1 MVLTR
6 SAINIALLT
15 ELKNGRNQLDP
26 TVTGLA
32 AANSRAVPLWLSLM
46 NEFDFIRRIREQ
58 TRSRKHSSRLV
69 TGIGDD
75 AAVVNQIANRDLI
88 VTTDLLIEGID
99 FYRDAAP
106 AAALGHKALA
116 VSLSDIAAM
125 GGRPFWS
132 LLSIGMPAETWQ
144 DNFKDEFFS
153 GYFELADQYGVTLAG
168 GDVSRT
174 KEGIVIDSIVLG
186 EVTSGSAVLRSG
198 AHPGDQIYV
207 TGTLGGAAAGL
218 KLIEMGARLGESG
231 VTSLPRAGTRVSSP
245 TLREDSWSLR
255 GSSPTAR
262 EGPGTE
268 PGAIAT
274 GLSLGSIER
283 EPQSS
288 ETRAIENLLLRQL
301 RPSPRVGWGIVLGE
315 ERLAGAMIDISDGLS
330 SDLAHLCE
338 ESNVGVLIDSAS
350 VPIDRDVIHLCG
362 RRALDPLML
371 ALHGGE
377 DFELLFTVHPDNVA
391 HLPKRVD
398 GVAISLIGEVT
409 DQPRKIRIAEKNRV
423 WDLRPEGFEHFSNEG
438 EPR

>member
-1 MVLTR
+1 
-6 SAINIALLT
+6 
-15 ELKNGRNQLDP
+15 
-26 TVTGLA
+26 
-32 AANSRAVPLWLSLM
+32 M
-46 NEFDFIRRIREQ
+46 NEFDFIRRLREQ

-69 TGIGDD
+69 AGIGDD

-88 VTTDLLIEGID
+88 VTTDLLIEGVD

-106 AAALGHKALA
+106 AAMLGHKALA

-132 LLSIGMPAETWQ
+132 LLSIGMPAEIWQ
-144 DNFKDEFFS
+144 DNFKDEFFA
-153 GYFELADQYGVTLAG
+153 GYFELADQFGVTLAG

-186 EVTSGSAVLRSG
+186 EVTSGAAILRSG
-198 AHPGDQIYV
+198 ARPGDQIYV

-231 VTSLPRAGTRVSSP
+231 VTSLPRAGSRVSSP
-245 TLREDSWSLR
+245 TV
-255 GSSPTAR
+255 R
-262 EGPGTE
+262 EGSASE
-268 PGAIAT
+268 PGADRGPRAGSPRGVVDAT
-274 GLSLGSIER
+274 GFGFSVGSIER

-288 ETRAIENLLLRQL
+288 ETRAIESLLLRQL

-315 ERLAGAMIDISDGLS
+315 ESLAGAMIDISDGLS

-338 ESNVGVLIDSAS
+338 ESDVGVLINSAS

-391 HLPKRVD
+391 RLPKRVD
-398 GVAISLIGEVT
+398 GVAICRIGKVT
-409 DQPRKIRIAEKNRV
+409 DQPGKIRIAEKNRV
-423 WDLRPEGFEHFSNEG
+423 WDLRSEGFEHF
-438 EPR
+438 